1 MNQVLR
7 QNSKMSVQN
16 YFYKLMNNANFGYD
30 CPDNAGNCTFALVFD
45 EIEELSYAKQ
55 FQNIFDQDSSE
66 FASSELLE
74 KQIEEKFSNKICS
87 SINIMNIS
95 KLEKIIWSCKTKRAW
110 HGLLDEKVQK
120 NQTWQKY
127 EKKYL
132 AKNKWWRAQSEKLN
146 NAWIWPKDHLQYKV
160 SCKTKASEV
169 KPTTRFNSGK
179 LLMFAKIL
187 LISFIYDLI
196 KTFCFPNEKTKV
208 YDRNHHSFLCADQQ
222 RQHLHLF
229 YFFTSLKVLLPTL
242 HIKIVFSKW
251 LWRIRSIIVSILRMN
266 SGTGWMLL

>member
-95 KLEKIIWSCKTKRAW
+95 KLEKVIWSCKKKS
-110 HGLLDEKVQK
+110 L
-120 NQTWQKY
+120 TWSPRWKGP
-127 EKKYL
+127 
-132 AKNKWWRAQSEKLN
+132 EKLN
-146 NAWIWPKDHLQYKV
+146 MTKIRKKIFSEEKMMKSAILKLKQYL
-160 SCKTKASEV
+160 
-169 KPTTRFNSGK
+169 N
-179 LLMFAKIL
+179 LAKR
-187 LISFIYDLI
+187 
-196 KTFCFPNEKTKV
+196 PP
-208 YDRNHHSFLCADQQ
+208 AA
-222 RQHLHLF
+222 
-229 YFFTSLKVLLPTL
+229 
-242 HIKIVFSKW
+242 
-251 LWRIRSIIVSILRMN
+251 
-266 SGTGWMLL
+266 